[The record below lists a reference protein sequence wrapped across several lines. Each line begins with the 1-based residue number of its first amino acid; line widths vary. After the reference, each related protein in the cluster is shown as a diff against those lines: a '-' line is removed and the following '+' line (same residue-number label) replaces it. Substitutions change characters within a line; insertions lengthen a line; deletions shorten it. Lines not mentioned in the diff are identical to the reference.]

1 MKIQEYY
8 DTPSKMSSFQQKITR
23 HAKKQVH
30 VTHTQ
35 GGKGRTG
42 KKEILTNFESVHMLD
57 LADYNFKAA
66 NKIMFEELKKPRLKN

>member
-30 VTHTQ
+30 VTHTKGVR
-35 GGKGRTG
+35 GGQEKRN
-42 KKEILTNFESVHMLD
+42 TN
-57 LADYNFKAA
+57 
-66 NKIMFEELKKPRLKN
+66 